1 MLLFLAQQLE
11 ANRYN
16 PSTGLRCH
24 RSTTSHLRERAPL
37 ISPFLFPIFSLAYL
51 KLARFTLPAEPA
63 VLKRNRA
70 SHFLL
75 EVKEKR
81 CNIGADPEG

>member
-16 PSTGLRCH
+16 PFTGLRCH
-24 RSTTSHLRERAPL
+24 RFTTSHLRSSDS
-37 ISPFLFPIFSLAYL
+37 SPFLFPYFFSLAYL

-63 VLKRNRA
+63 ALKPNGA
-70 SHFLL
+70 FHFLL

-81 CNIGADPEG
+81 RNIGADPAG

>member
-16 PSTGLRCH
+16 PFTGLRCH
-24 RSTTSHLRERAPL
+24 RFTTIHLRARAPP
-37 ISPFLFPIFSLAYL
+37 IPPFLVPIFSLAYL

-63 VLKRNRA
+63 ALKLNRA
-70 SHFLL
+70 FHFLL
-75 EVKEKR
+75 EVKEER